1 MPHVSEISN
10 HCEISSQTHFEVDAG
25 VTRRRWQ
32 RAFARLRKSSWR
44 AAFRG
49 FHDAVLEK
57 CLAVASPLLVLSATA
72 AAADP
77 TTAAD
82 TSLTYRGV
90 TLYGVV
96 DLGVQYQTHGA
107 AISDYFSGGSGEII
121 QRYSNHSVV
130 GVTPSNLSQS
140 KIGLSITEPLQEKW
154 SAIVKL
160 ETYFN
165 PQSGELV
172 DALKSLTLNNGK
184 PLSQQSTNLD
194 SSMAGQVFQQSY
206 GGFQSQRY
214 GTLTFGRQNSILAD
228 GISAHDP
235 NTGAQAFSLL
245 GLSGTAAGG
254 GDTEDRRLD
263 SALKYRI
270 SIHDLFRVGGLY
282 RFRNGNQATDSVA
295 EGTVG
300 VSLGGLAVDGYYARV
315 TNGVAHSTLTA
326 AQVSAL
332 PSYGLSVS
340 DSVAGTV
347 SDNTSYSVMS
357 SYHFRRVELD
367 AGYERIRYTDPSDA
381 LKIGDEAI
389 GGYMLGAVDNTAFP
403 QAKRLNVYWAG
414 AKFEVRRAQLVLAY
428 YGYRQNSYGAGVD
441 GSCASNVAK
450 TCSGALDDF
459 SLNASYRLTHRF
471 TAYTGAMYSQ
481 VRGGLSSGYL
491 HTADLTTTTG
501 MRFTF

>member
-1 MPHVSEISN
+1 MIRISRPSPKPRGSK
-10 HCEISSQTHFEVDAG
+10 IAAVGIIFAPTKLAALLLLL
-25 VTRRRWQ
+25 
-32 RAFARLRKSSWR
+32 AF
-44 AAFRG
+44 
-49 FHDAVLEK
+49 
-57 CLAVASPLLVLSATA
+57 LATTA
-72 AAADP
+72 MADP
-77 TTAAD
+77 NPSAD
-82 TSLTYRGV
+82 TALTYRGV

-96 DLGVQYQTHGA
+96 DLGVQYQTHGSP
-107 AISDYFSGGSGEII
+107 ISDYFSGGSGEII

-130 GVTPSNLSQS
+130 GITPSNLSQS
-140 KIGLSITEPLQEKW
+140 KVGLSVIEPIQEEW

-263 SALKYRI
+263 SALKYVVA
-270 SIHDLFRVGGLY
+270 IHDSFRVGGLY
-282 RFRNGNQATDSVA
+282 RFRSGNRATDSVA
-295 EGTVG
+295 EATAG
-300 VSLGGLAVDGYYARV
+300 VTLGGLTVDGYYARIKD
-315 TNGVAHSTLTA
+315 GVAHSTLTA

-347 SDNTSYSVMS
+347 SDNSTYSVVS
-357 SYHFRRVELD
+357 SYHFKRVELD
-367 AGYERIRYTDPSDA
+367 AGYERIRYTNPSEA
-381 LKIGDEAI
+381 LQIGDQAI
-389 GGYMLGAVDNTAFP
+389 GGYVLGAVDNAAYP
-403 QAKRLNVYWAG
+403 EARRLNVYWAG
-414 AKFEVRRAQLVLAY
+414 AKFQVRQLQLVLAY
-428 YGYRQNSYGAGVD
+428 YGYRQNSYGVGDNAN
-441 GSCASNVAK
+441 CATNVAK
-450 TCSGALDDF
+450 TCRGALDDF
-459 SLNASYRLTHRF
+459 SVNASYRLTRRF

-501 MRFTF
+501 MRFIF